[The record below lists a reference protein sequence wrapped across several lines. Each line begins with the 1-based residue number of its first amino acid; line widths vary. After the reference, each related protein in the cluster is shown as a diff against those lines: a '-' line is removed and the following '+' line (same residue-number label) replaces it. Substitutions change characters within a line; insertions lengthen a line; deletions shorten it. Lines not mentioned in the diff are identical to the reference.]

1 MQELPVAIVLLAA
14 GTSSRMGA
22 DGGHKLL
29 AEFDG
34 EPLVRRCA
42 SVACG
47 SLASPVLVV
56 TGYRSGEIIAALE
69 GLDVTI
75 VYNADFSTGMASSL
89 TVGVSQVD
97 ALSAGVLV
105 MLADMP
111 GVTADALNL
120 LIRSFQENEGRA
132 IVRAS
137 SRGSPGNPVILPRSV
152 FNRVAGLRGDTGA
165 RDLIETCGLPIVDV
179 ELGEAARYDVDTPEA
194 VRAAGGIVKG

>member
-1 MQELPVAIVLLAA
+1 MTQLPVAIVLLAA
-14 GTSSRMGA
+14 GTSSRMGT
-22 DGGHKLL
+22 GGSHKLL

-34 EPLVRRCA
+34 EPLVRRSA
-42 SVACG
+42 MAACG
-47 SLASPVLVV
+47 SLASSVLVV
-56 TGYRSGEIIAALE
+56 TGYRSGEMIAALE
-69 GLDVTI
+69 GLDVTT
-75 VYNADFSTGMASSL
+75 VYNADFSMGMASSL
-89 TVGVSQVD
+89 TAGVAQVD

-132 IVRAS
+132 IVRGCS
-137 SRGSPGNPVILPRSV
+137 QGKPGNPVILPRSL

-165 RDLIETCGLPIVDV
+165 RGLIETCGLPIADV